1 MTRELLSRMSYDNL
15 RRAYAAYN
23 ELQAVY
29 EDVCGGPYKARVYKE
44 YFAICDSRNNIR
56 TEVANRS
63 NTMSHGV
70 GDQETKRDTD
80 Q

>member
-15 RRAYAAYN
+15 RKAYAAYN

-29 EDVCGGPYKARVYKE
+29 EDVCGGPYKAREFKE

-56 TEVANRS
+56 AEVANRS
-63 NTMSHGV
+63 NTISHGD
-70 GDQETKRDTD
+70 GD
-80 Q
+80 